1 MKVYGLR
8 CDAMEN
14 PLGISVTAPRL
25 SWKMEAEER
34 HIFQTAYRVTVTE
47 DGQARG
53 VYDSGIV
60 ESQNH
65 FAELPEVCTVSGM
78 RYRWQVTV
86 RDNRGRE
93 SGSEEAWF
101 ETGLLTEQDWQAK
114 WIEPKQQQT
123 VHDDY
128 AGYWGEPKQSKTIEE
143 EKLRPCPMLRREFRV
158 KGKVARARAYATA
171 HGIYRLL
178 LNGKRVGNYEL
189 APEMTCYEQY
199 LQVQTYD
206 ITELLQEGDNV
217 IGVVL
222 ADGWWAGRL
231 GHYGIPVQYGDHLAL
246 LMQIQIFYED
256 GTDEVIGTDQTFGS
270 GFGARVYAD
279 LYIGEKYD
287 ANLADDGWL
296 RPGYAGSSWTGVTEK
311 EYGYANLTG
320 QNAEHIQVLDTL
332 EF

>member
-1 MKVYGLR
+1 
-8 CDAMEN
+8 
-14 PLGISVTAPRL
+14 
-25 SWKMEAEER
+25 
-34 HIFQTAYRVTVTE
+34 
-47 DGQARG
+47 
-53 VYDSGIV
+53 
-60 ESQNH
+60 
-65 FAELPEVCTVSGM
+65 M

-256 GTDEVIGTDQTFGS
+256 GTDEVIGTDQTFGF